1 MSLPQTNFKPPFNIT
16 RASHL
21 VLTAQDLAASKAFYT
36 EVVGLALAHEDA
48 NTLWLRGVEE
58 RQHHSLTLKKTIDEP
73 SCEAVGMHVFDEED
87 LDKAKSY
94 FDKTGI
100 TSKFIEV
107 PFQGR
112 TLRFPDNMGTV
123 VDLVATMDQQPRN
136 HVAIHTHKGAR
147 ALRFDHY
154 QVLVPDPTTAA
165 KFYCDLGFRIS
176 DYIVIQDT
184 DITVGIFLH
193 RKNNPWD
200 IVFLH
205 RRGPQFHHCGYVV
218 ESMFDLIRGLDC
230 AGSVGFAEC
239 IEHGPGRHG
248 HGHAYYTYLRDPD
261 GHRTELLLNAI
272 QITDRYDEPVACAV
286 EPNSVGNRWGFP
298 PPKSWF
304 EEAVPFIGAKIVAP
318 PHEGDPL
325 TLERYLAAKNWRR
338 AAPAAAE
345 SRRLA
350 SG

>member
-1 MSLPQTNFKPPFNIT
+1 MAIPQTNFNPPFNIT

-21 VLTAQDLAASKAFYT
+21 VLTAQDLAASRAFYT
-36 EVVGLALAHEDA
+36 EVIGLIVSDEDA

-58 RQHHSLTLKKTIDEP
+58 RQHHSLTLKKTSGEP
-73 SCEAVGMHVFDEED
+73 ACEAIGMHVFDEED
-87 LDKAKSY
+87 LDKAKSH
-94 FDKTGI
+94 FDRIGV

-112 TLRFPDNMGTV
+112 TLRYRDNMGTV
-123 VDLVATMDQQPRN
+123 VDLVATMKTQPRS
-136 HVAIHTHKGAR
+136 HVAVHTHKGAR

-154 QVLVPDPTTAA
+154 QVLVPDMIAAA

-176 DYIVIQDT
+176 DHLVVEGT
-184 DITVGIFLH
+184 DINVGIFLY

-200 IVFLH
+200 LVFLH

-248 HGHAYYTYLRDPD
+248 HGHAYYTYVRDPD
-261 GHRTELLLNAI
+261 GHRTELLLPGI
-272 QITDRYDEPVACAV
+272 QVVDRYDEPVACELEA
-286 EPNSVGNRWGFP
+286 NSVGNRWGFP
-298 PPKSWF
+298 PPRSWF
-304 EEAVPFIGAKIVAP
+304 EEAAPFIGAKIVIP

-325 TLERYLAAKNWRR
+325 TLEKYLDLKSWRR
-338 AAPAAAE
+338 APASLRKSA
-345 SRRLA
+345 
-350 SG
+350 

>member
-1 MSLPQTNFKPPFNIT
+1 MAIPQTNFKPPFNIT

-36 EVVGLALAHEDA
+36 EVIGLLVSDEDA

-58 RQHHSLTLKKTIDEP
+58 RQHHSLTLKKTTGEP

-87 LDKAKSY
+87 LDKAKSH

-100 TSKFIEV
+100 SSKLIDV

-112 TLRFPDNMGTV
+112 TLRYSDNMGTV
-123 VDLVATMDQQPRN
+123 VDLVATMQQQPRD
-136 HVAIHTHKGAR
+136 HVAVHTHKGAR
-147 ALRFDHY
+147 ALRMDHY
-154 QVLVPDPTTAA
+154 QVLVPDPTAAA

-176 DYIVIQDT
+176 DYLVVEGT
-184 DITVGIFLH
+184 DINVGIFLY

-218 ESMFDLIRGLDC
+218 ESMHDLIRGLDC
-230 AGSVGFAEC
+230 AGNVGFAEC

-248 HGHAYYTYLRDPD
+248 HGHAYYCYVRDPD
-261 GHRTELLLNAI
+261 GHRTELLLPGV
-272 QITDRYDEPVACAV
+272 QIVDRYDEPVACPLEA
-286 EPNSVGNRWGFP
+286 NSVGNRWGFP
-298 PPKSWF
+298 PPASWF
-304 EEAVPFIGAKIVAP
+304 EEGSVFAGVAP
-318 PHEGDPL
+318 RQPRIDARPL
-325 TLERYLAAKNWRR
+325 V
-338 AAPAAAE
+338 AP
-345 SRRLA
+345 R
-350 SG
+350 